1 MYCKFNG
8 WTGFGIPGL
17 PGILFQKK
25 KITRM
30 MIRDLEPGTE
40 LRLYREPDHIHDKRA
55 VKVVTQDD
63 VEPGYLCRFKN
74 KTVARLIDE
83 GKKFV
88 ACVDGESEKP
98 NDSDE
103 RNRTR
108 APTEDYRM
116 PVAVYISNQYQSN
129 LKHNKK

>member
-1 MYCKFNG
+1 
-8 WTGFGIPGL
+8 
-17 PGILFQKK
+17 
-25 KITRM
+25 
-30 MIRDLEPGTE
+30 MIRDLETCTE

-55 VKVVTQDD
+55 VKVVTRDN

-74 KTVARLIDE
+74 ETVARLIDE
-83 GKKFV
+83 GKKFL

-116 PVAVYISNQYQSN
+116 PVAVYMEE
-129 LKHNKK
+129 